1 MAGRGPHATAGMVQR
16 FVNHNASAMG
26 EDPLRL
32 LMAGPPHMPW
42 LATGDPLQPGACLL
56 KVNHGDASRAGIGG
70 KRRQRSFPRRNEKER
85 TLSAVGSAPFFVFHV
100 VDRDGFCLAG
110 SHAGYRVPSRRRHHH
125 VIAGYPTVQIRVHLD
140 RRMPIGGTRRED
152 GQGSDEIARRI
163 GPPHHV
169 IDDDS
174 PTRRCIYAHK
184 LSFCAVAVPPTRR
197 LPCRGTTLRAAT
209 APVILLDA
217 VL

>member
-1 MAGRGPHATAGMVQR
+1 MEAAIRGAEEGRTDDVMGPQGGGGHFRYFGGLFFFNR
-16 FVNHNASAMG
+16 
-26 EDPLRL
+26 
-32 LMAGPPHMPW
+32 
-42 LATGDPLQPGACLL
+42 

-70 KRRQRSFPRRNEKER
+70 KRRQRSFPRRNEGKER

-125 VIAGYPTVQIRVHLD
+125 VIAGYPTVQIRLHLD

-197 LPCRGTTLRAAT
+197 LPCRGTTLGAAT